1 MKTGAH
7 DDSMGSLFTCLA
19 VSMTSLLIVTDAWLP
34 QVNGVV
40 RSIES
45 TIRELRVMGVR
56 VEVLSP
62 REFPTI
68 PCPSYPEI
76 RLSLTY
82 RGAIQR
88 RIVDFG
94 CEHLHIATEGPLGL
108 LAGSAARRM
117 KLPYTTSYHTRFPEY
132 VEARVP
138 IWVGWLHAWFRR
150 FHNFGAG
157 CMVATDTLKQDLSER
172 GYRNL
177 MVWSRGVDAELFRPV
192 ETSVFPAD
200 MPRPIFLNV
209 GRVAVEKN
217 IKAFLDLDLPGS
229 KVVVGDGPQLESLR
243 REYPQVRFTGHKTG
257 PELAGLYAGA
267 DVFVFPSRTDTF
279 GLVLLEAL
287 ASGVPVAGYPVMG
300 PRDVIADSG
309 TGILSEDLRQA
320 TLDAL
325 DIPRDKCRDWALQH
339 SWASC
344 TRQFLQNAL
353 KAQSRAE
360 N

>member
-1 MKTGAH
+1 
-7 DDSMGSLFTCLA
+7 
-19 VSMTSLLIVTDAWLP
+19 MTSLLIVTDAWLP

-45 TIRELRVMGVR
+45 TMTELRKMGIR

-62 REFPTI
+62 QDFRTI
-68 PCPSYPEI
+68 PCPTYPEI

-82 RGAIQR
+82 RGAVQR
-88 RIVDFG
+88 RIVELG

-132 VEARVP
+132 VEARWP

-150 FHNFGAG
+150 FHNFSSG
-157 CMVATDTLKQDLSER
+157 CMVATETLRQDLSAR

-177 MVWSRGVDAELFRPV
+177 MIWSRGVDADIFRPM
-192 ETSVFPAD
+192 ETSGFPGD
-200 MPRPIFLNV
+200 LPRPIFLNV

-217 IKAFLDLDLPGS
+217 ISAFLDLDLPGS
-229 KVVVGDGPQLESLR
+229 KVVVGDGPHLEALR
-243 REYPQVRFTGHKTG
+243 TAYPEVLFTGHKTG
-257 PELAGLYAGA
+257 EDLAAFYAGA
-267 DVFVFPSRTDTF
+267 DVFVFPSLTDTF

-287 ASGVPVAGYPVMG
+287 ACGLPVAAFPVMG

-309 TGILSEDLRQA
+309 TGVLSEDLRQA
-320 TLDAL
+320 ALDAR
-325 DIPRDKCRDWALQH
+325 DIPRETCRAWAVKH
-339 SWASC
+339 SWTAC
-344 TRQFLQNAL
+344 TRQFLENAVT
-353 KAQSRAE
+353 AQSKFRA
-360 N
+360 